1 MNLRLPL
8 PLALVPFLIALPAA
22 AQTSLPTLS
31 RPIPDQIL
39 NRGAVQINLAT
50 HFGVP
55 GVIGQVVQFN
65 FAGFGRVNVELQP
78 GEAPNNVANFLNY
91 VGRNAYDGT
100 ILHRIDNLGTTVPA
114 LVQGGGFAAVVN
126 LSSIERAA
134 PVSLEARLPLVR
146 GTLAA
151 ARPAS
156 DPNGATSEW
165 FFNTI
170 DNSLNL
176 QGGYSVIGRV
186 LGSGMS
192 VIDTLAQTQTITG
205 PTAELAKLPVRGFTP
220 TAAQPS
226 PSLANL
232 LTLSTARVIPVYP
245 QAVGDPT
252 AVLSFR
258 ISSPFLP
265 APPNQ
270 SSQTV
275 SGIVATSL
283 TGSTLTIT
291 PLAVGSVFLE
301 VSAVDSNGN
310 SSLITRFQIT
320 IPPESILAPVFTA
333 HPVSQTVA
341 IGGSA
346 ILHAPATGGAADI
359 FPLTYQW
366 VKNGVPINAPSSP
379 FLVLRNLA
387 AGDAGTY
394 ACRVSNSLGTSVSL
408 PATLSTVAT
417 PANGRGRLVNLA
429 VRTDADDFFEPLIV
443 GFAIGDARTA
453 GTKPL
458 LVRGVGPSLAALAVP
473 NVMADP
479 VLKMFRDS
487 LQVAQND
494 NWLGDPLIGT
504 RSAQVGAFALTG
516 NDSLDAAVALTSPS
530 GSYTIQITNKVEGR
544 GNVLAE
550 VYDATPAAE
559 ITESTPR
566 LINVSARAK
575 VGDGRST
582 LIAGFVVAGN
592 TPATVLVRAVGPA
605 LAAFGV
611 DDAAGDP
618 KLEMY
623 RGTTFLAENNDW
635 NGDRQVAALAAS
647 VGAFPLPA
655 NGSKDAVLLLTLPPG
670 TYTAQTTDTDRLG
683 GSALLEVYEIR

>member
-8 PLALVPFLIALPAA
+8 PLALVAVLIALPAA
-22 AQTSLPTLS
+22 AQTSLPTRS
-31 RPIPDQIL
+31 RPIPDQIV
-39 NRGAVQINLAT
+39 NRGAVQIDLTT

-55 GVIGQVVQFN
+55 GVVGQVVQFN
-65 FAGFGRVNVELQP
+65 FGAQSRVNVEVQST
-78 GEAPNNVANFLNY
+78 EAPLNAANFLSY

-114 LVQGGGFAAVVN
+114 IVQGGGFTAATVPATPGTASTINFTSITRSAAV
-126 LSSIERAA
+126 
-134 PVSLEARLPLVR
+134 PLEARLPLIR

-151 ARPAS
+151 ARPTGE
-156 DPNGATSEW
+156 PNGATSEW

-170 DNSLNL
+170 DNSVNL
-176 QGGYSVIGRV
+176 PGGYSVIGRV
-186 LGSGMS
+186 LGTGMA
-192 VIDTLAQTQTITG
+192 VIDGLAQT
-205 PTAELAKLPVRGFTP
+205 PTFAYPGTDFTKLPVRN
-220 TAAQPS
+220 S
-226 PSLANL
+226 
-232 LTLSTARVIPVYP
+232 TLVPVTTVRVIPIYP
-245 QAVGDPT
+245 QSVGDPT

-258 ISSPFLP
+258 LRIGG
-265 APPNQ
+265 ATG
-270 SSQTV
+270 QT
-275 SGIVATSL
+275 SGIVSTNL

-291 PLAVGSVFLE
+291 PLAVGTVFLE
-301 VSAVDSNGN
+301 VTAEDSNGN
-310 SSLITRFQIT
+310 LSLPSTFQVT
-320 IPPESILAPVFTA
+320 VPPESILAPVFTA
-333 HPVSQTVA
+333 HPVNQTVA
-341 IGGSA
+341 LGGSVVF
-346 ILHAPATGGAADI
+346 HAPATGGAADI

-366 VKNGVPINAPSSP
+366 VKNGVPLNAPSSP
-379 FLVLRNLA
+379 FLVLRNVA
-387 AGDAGTY
+387 ATDAGTY

-408 PATLSTVAT
+408 PATLTTVST
-417 PANGRGRLVNLA
+417 PANSRGRLVNLA
-429 VRTDADDFFEPLIV
+429 VRTDADEFFEPLIV

-494 NWLGDPLIGT
+494 NWLGDPLIAA

-516 NDSLDAAVALTSPS
+516 NDSLDAAVALTSPN
-530 GSYTIQITNKVEGR
+530 GAYTIQITNKVEGR

-559 ITESTPR
+559 ITETTPR

-575 VGDGRST
+575 VGDGRSA

-605 LAAFGV
+605 LTAFGV

-618 KLEMY
+618 KLEMF

-647 VGAFPLPA
+647 VGAFPLPL

-670 TYTAQTTDTDRLG
+670 TYTAQASDNDRRG

>member
-1 MNLRLPL
+1 MKLRLPL
-8 PLALVPFLIALPAA
+8 PLALVSFLISLPAA
-22 AQTSLPTLS
+22 AQTSLPTRS
-31 RPIPDQIL
+31 RPIPDQIV
-39 NRGAVQINLAT
+39 NRGAVQIDLTA

-55 GVIGQVVQFN
+55 GVVGQVVQFN
-65 FAGFGRVNVELQP
+65 FGAQNRVNVEVQST
-78 GEAPNNVANFLNY
+78 EAPLNAANFLSY
-91 VGRNAYDGT
+91 VSRNAYDGT

-114 LVQGGGFAAVVN
+114 IVQGGGFTAATVPATQTTPSTIN
-126 LSSIERAA
+126 FTSISRSA
-134 PVSLEARLPLVR
+134 PVALEARLPLIR

-151 ARPAS
+151 ARPS
-156 DPNGATSEW
+156 GEPNGATSEW

-170 DNSLNL
+170 DNSVNL
-176 QGGYSVIGRV
+176 PGGYSVIGRV
-186 LGSGMS
+186 LGTGMS
-192 VIDTLAQTQTITG
+192 VVDSLAQT
-205 PTAELAKLPVRGFTP
+205 PTFAYPGTDFTKLPVRN
-220 TAAQPS
+220 S
-226 PSLANL
+226 
-232 LTLSTARVIPVYP
+232 TLVPVTTVRVIPIYP

-258 ISSPFLP
+258 LRIASAVGQF
-265 APPNQ
+265 
-270 SSQTV
+270 
-275 SGIVATSL
+275 SGIVSTNL

-291 PLAVGSVFLE
+291 PLAVGNVLLE
-301 VSAVDSNGN
+301 VTAEDSNGN
-310 SSLITRFQIT
+310 LSLPSVFQVT
-320 IPPESILAPVFTA
+320 VPPESILAPVFTS
-333 HPVSQTVA
+333 HPFSQTVA

-346 ILHAPATGGAADI
+346 VFHAPATGGAADI

-379 FLVLRNLA
+379 FLVLRNVA
-387 AGDAGTY
+387 ASDAGTY

-408 PATLSTVAT
+408 PATLAALPTS
-417 PANGRGRLVNLA
+417 ANARGRLVNLA

-443 GFAIGDARTA
+443 GFAIGDARTS

-458 LVRGVGPSLAALAVP
+458 LVRGVGPSMAALAVP

-487 LQVAQND
+487 LLVAQND
-494 NWLGDPLIGT
+494 NWLGDPLTAT
-504 RSAQVGAFALTG
+504 RSAQVGAFALSG
-516 NDSLDAAVALTSPS
+516 NDSLDAAVALTSPN
-530 GSYTIQITNKVEGR
+530 GAYTIQITNKVEGR

-575 VGDGRST
+575 VGDGRGA

-605 LAAFGV
+605 LTAFGV

-618 KLEMY
+618 KLEMF

-635 NGDRQVAALAAS
+635 NGDRQVAALATS
-647 VGAFPLPA
+647 VGAFPLPL

-670 TYTAQTTDTDRLG
+670 TYTAQATDSDRRG

>member
-1 MNLRLPL
+1 MKLRLPL
-8 PLALVPFLIALPAA
+8 PLALISLLIALPAA

-31 RPIPDQIL
+31 RPVPEQIL

-65 FAGFGRVNVELQP
+65 FAGFGRVNVEVLP

-114 LVQGGGFAAVVN
+114 LVQGGGFGAVVN
-126 LSSIERAA
+126 LASIDRGA
-134 PVSLEARLPLVR
+134 PVPLEARLPLIR

-151 ARPAS
+151 ARPAG

-170 DNSLNL
+170 DNSVNL

-186 LGSGMS
+186 LGSGMA
-192 VIDTLAQTQTITG
+192 VIDTLAQSPTIVG
-205 PTAELAKLPVRGFTP
+205 PSADLAKLPVRGFTP

-258 ISSPFLP
+258 ISPPFLP
-265 APPNQ
+265 NLPNQ
-270 SSQTV
+270 AI

-291 PLAVGSVFLE
+291 PLAVGTVFLE
-301 VSAVDSNGN
+301 VSALDSNGN
-310 SSLITRFQIT
+310 SSLPTRFQVT
-320 IPPESILAPVFTA
+320 VPPESILAPVFTA

-346 ILHAPATGGAADI
+346 VFHAPATGGAADI

-366 VKNGVPINAPSSP
+366 VKNGVPLNAPSSP
-379 FLVLRNLA
+379 FLVLRNLS

-443 GFAIGDARTA
+443 GFAIGDARTS

-494 NWLGDPLIGT
+494 NWLGDPLIAA

-516 NDSLDAAVALTSPS
+516 NDSLDAAVALTSPN
-530 GSYTIQITNKVEGR
+530 GAYTMQITNKVEGR

-605 LAAFGV
+605 LTAFGV

-623 RGTTFLAENNDW
+623 RGTSFLAENNDW

-670 TYTAQTTDTDRLG
+670 TYTAQTTDTDRRG

>member
-1 MNLRLPL
+1 MNFRLPL
-8 PLALVPFLIALPAA
+8 RLALAGLLTALPAV

-55 GVIGQVVQFN
+55 GVTGQVVQFN
-65 FAGFGRVNVELQP
+65 FAGVGRVNVEMQT
-78 GEAPNNVANFLNY
+78 GDAPNNVANFLRY
-91 VGRNAYDGT
+91 VSRSAYDGT
-100 ILHRIDNLGTTVPA
+100 ILHRIDTLGTTVPA
-114 LVQGGGFAAVVN
+114 LLQGGGFAAVN
-126 LSSIERAA
+126 SLSSIERDA
-134 PVSLEARLPLVR
+134 PVALEARLPLVR

-151 ARPAS
+151 ARPAG
-156 DPNGATSEW
+156 DINGATSEW

-170 DNSLNL
+170 DNSVNL

-186 LGSGMS
+186 LGTGMT
-192 VIDTLAQTQTITG
+192 VIDALAQTPTIVG
-205 PTAELAKLPVRGFTP
+205 PTPELTKLPVRGFTP
-220 TAAQPS
+220 SPGQTS
-226 PSLANL
+226 PSLTNL

-258 ISSPFLP
+258 ISAPFLP
-265 APPNQ
+265 NLPNQ
-270 SSQTV
+270 AI
-275 SGIVATSL
+275 SGIVATGL
-283 TGSTLTIT
+283 NGSTLTIT

-301 VSAVDSNGN
+301 VSALDSNGN
-310 SSLITRFQIT
+310 SSLVTRFQVT
-320 IPPESILAPVFTA
+320 VPAESILAPVFTA

-341 IGGSA
+341 LGGSA
-346 ILHAPATGGAADI
+346 VFHAPATGGAADI
-359 FPLTYQW
+359 FPLSFQW
-366 VKNGVPINAPSSP
+366 VKNGVPLNAPSSP
-379 FLVLRNLA
+379 FLVLRNIVA
-387 AGDAGTY
+387 SDAGTY
-394 ACRVSNSLGTSVSL
+394 ACRVSNSLGTSLSL
-408 PATLSTVAT
+408 PASLSTLSI

-443 GFAIGDARTA
+443 GFAIGGARTS

-458 LVRGVGPSLAALAVP
+458 LVRGVGPSLATFAVP

-479 VLKMFRDS
+479 ILKMFRDS

-494 NWLGDPLIGT
+494 NWLGDPLIAT
-504 RSAQVGAFALTG
+504 RSAEVGAFGLNG
-516 NDSLDAAVALTSPS
+516 NDSLDAAVALTSLN
-530 GSYTIQITNKVEGR
+530 GAYTIQITNKEESR

-550 VYDATPAAE
+550 VYDATVSAG
-559 ITESTPR
+559 ITDATPR

-575 VGDGRST
+575 VGDGRNS

-611 DDAAGDP
+611 DDAAIDP
-618 KLEMY
+618 KLEMFG
-623 RGTTFLAENNDW
+623 GTTFLAENNDW

-647 VGAFPLPA
+647 IGAFPLPP

-670 TYTAQTTDTDRLG
+670 TYTAQATDNDRRG
-683 GSALLEVYEIR
+683 GSTLIEVYEIR

>member
-1 MNLRLPL
+1 MKLRLPL
-8 PLALVPFLIALPAA
+8 PLALVSVLIALPAA

-31 RPIPDQIL
+31 RPIPDQIV
-39 NRGAVQINLAT
+39 NRGAVQLDLTT

-55 GVIGQVVQFN
+55 GVVGQVVQFN
-65 FAGFGRVNVELQP
+65 FGAQNRVNVEVQSAS
-78 GEAPNNVANFLNY
+78 APLNAANFLSY
-91 VGRNAYDGT
+91 VSRNAYDGT

-114 LVQGGGFAAVVN
+114 LVQGGGFSATVN
-126 LSSIERAA
+126 LTSIERSA
-134 PVSLEARLPLVR
+134 PVALEARLPLVR

-170 DNSLNL
+170 DNSANL
-176 QGGYSVIGRV
+176 PGGYSVIGRV
-186 LGSGMS
+186 MGTGMT
-192 VIDTLAQTQTITG
+192 VIDALAQSTTIAG
-205 PTAELAKLPVRGFTP
+205 PNADLAKLPVRGFTP
-220 TAAQPS
+220 SAAQPS

-258 ISSPFLP
+258 ISPPFLP
-265 APPNQ
+265 NLSNQ
-270 SSQTV
+270 VV
-275 SGIVATSL
+275 SGIIATSL

-301 VSAVDSNGN
+301 VSALDSNGN
-310 SSLITRFQIT
+310 SSLITRFQVT
-320 IPPESILAPVFTA
+320 VPPESVLAPVFTA

-346 ILHAPATGGAADI
+346 VFHAPATGGAADI
-359 FPLTYQW
+359 FPLSYQW
-366 VKNGVPINAPSSP
+366 VKNGVPLNAPSSP
-379 FLVLRNLA
+379 FLVLRNVA
-387 AGDAGTY
+387 ASDAGTY

-408 PATLSTVAT
+408 PATLAALPT
-417 PANGRGRLVNLA
+417 PANARGRLVNLA
-429 VRTDADDFFEPLIV
+429 VRTDADEFFEPLIV
-443 GFAIGDARTA
+443 GFAIGDALTT

-494 NWLGDPLIGT
+494 NWLGDPLIAA

-516 NDSLDAAVALTSPS
+516 NDSLDAAVALTSPN
-530 GSYTIQITNKVEGR
+530 GSYTIQITNKEEGR

-550 VYDATPAAE
+550 VYDATPAAD
-559 ITESTPR
+559 ITDSTPR

-575 VGDGRST
+575 VGDGRSA

-618 KLEMY
+618 KLEMF

-647 VGAFPLPA
+647 IGAFPLPLT
-655 NGSKDAVLLLTLPPG
+655 GSKDAVLLLTLPPG
-670 TYTAQTTDTDRLG
+670 TYTAQASDTDRRG

>member
-8 PLALVPFLIALPAA
+8 PLALVPLLIALPAA
-22 AQTSLPTLS
+22 AQTSLPTRS
-31 RPIPDQIL
+31 RPIPDQIV
-39 NRGAVQINLAT
+39 NRGAVQIDLTT

-55 GVIGQVVQFN
+55 GVVGQVVQFN
-65 FAGFGRVNVELQP
+65 FGAQSRPLNS
-78 GEAPNNVANFLNY
+78 ANFLSY

-114 LVQGGGFAAVVN
+114 LVQGGGFTAATVPGAQGAPATIN
-126 LSSIERAA
+126 FTSITRSA
-134 PVSLEARLPLVR
+134 PVPLENRLPLVR

-151 ARPAS
+151 ARPTGE
-156 DPNGATSEW
+156 PNGATSEW

-176 QGGYSVIGRV
+176 PGGYSVIGRV
-186 LGSGMS
+186 LGTGMS
-192 VIDTLAQTQTITG
+192 VVDGISQT
-205 PTAELAKLPVRGFTP
+205 PTAAYPGTEFTKLPVRNSALVGVT
-220 TAAQPS
+220 TV
-226 PSLANL
+226 
-232 LTLSTARVIPVYP
+232 RVIPIYP

-258 ISSPFLP
+258 LRSTS
-265 APPNQ
+265 AP
-270 SSQTV
+270 
-275 SGIVATSL
+275 GIVSTNL

-291 PLAVGSVFLE
+291 PLAVGTVLLE
-301 VSAVDSNGN
+301 VTAEDSNGN
-310 SSLITRFQIT
+310 LSLPSVFQVT
-320 IPPESILAPVFTA
+320 VPPESILAPVFTA

-346 ILHAPATGGAADI
+346 VFHAPATGGAADI

-366 VKNGVPINAPSSP
+366 VKNGVPLNAPSSP

-387 AGDAGTY
+387 ASDAGTY
-394 ACRVSNSLGTSVSL
+394 TCRVSNSLGTSVSL
-408 PATLSTVAT
+408 PATLTTVTT

-443 GFAIGDARTA
+443 GFAIGDARTT

-494 NWLGDPLIGT
+494 NWLGDPLIAA

-516 NDSLDAAVALTSPS
+516 NDSLDAAVALTSPN
-530 GSYTIQITNKVEGR
+530 GAYTIQITNKEEGR

-550 VYDATPAAE
+550 VYDATPAAQ
-559 ITESTPR
+559 ITDSTPR

-611 DDAAGDP
+611 EDAAGDP
-618 KLEMY
+618 KLEMF

-647 VGAFPLPA
+647 VGAFPLPL

-670 TYTAQTTDTDRLG
+670 TYTAQTTDTDRRG

>member
-1 MNLRLPL
+1 MKLRLPL
-8 PLALVPFLIALPAA
+8 LLALVSLLFALPAA
-22 AQTSLPTLS
+22 AQTSLPTRS
-31 RPIPDQIL
+31 RPIPDQIV
-39 NRGAVQINLAT
+39 NRGAVQIDLTT

-55 GVIGQVVQFN
+55 GVVGQVVQFN
-65 FAGFGRVNVELQP
+65 FGAQSRVNVEVLSAD
-78 GEAPNNVANFLNY
+78 APLNATNFLSY
-91 VGRNAYDGT
+91 VSRNAYDGT

-114 LVQGGGFAAVVN
+114 IVQGGGFTAATVPGTQGSAATIN
-126 LSSIERAA
+126 FTSITRSA
-134 PVSLEARLPLVR
+134 PVALEARLPLIR

-151 ARPAS
+151 ARATGE
-156 DPNGATSEW
+156 PNGATSEW

-170 DNSLNL
+170 DNSVNL
-176 QGGYSVIGRV
+176 PGGYSVIGRV

-192 VIDTLAQTQTITG
+192 VVDGIAQT
-205 PTAELAKLPVRGFTP
+205 PTFAYPGTDFTKLPVRNST
-220 TAAQPS
+220 
-226 PSLANL
+226 L
-232 LTLSTARVIPVYP
+232 LTLPTVRVIPIYP

-258 ISSPFLP
+258 LRSAS
-265 APPNQ
+265 AGGQ
-270 SSQTV
+270 A
-275 SGIVATSL
+275 SGIVSTSL

-291 PLAVGSVFLE
+291 PLAVGTVLLE
-301 VSAVDSNGN
+301 VTAEDSNGN
-310 SSLITRFQIT
+310 LSLPSVFQVT
-320 IPPESILAPVFTA
+320 VPPESILAPVFTA
-333 HPVSQTVA
+333 HPVNQTVA
-341 IGGSA
+341 LGGSVVF
-346 ILHAPATGGAADI
+346 HAPATGGAADI
-359 FPLTYQW
+359 FPLSYQW
-366 VKNGVPINAPSSP
+366 VKNGVPLNAPSSP
-379 FLVLRNLA
+379 FLVLRNVA
-387 AGDAGTY
+387 ASDAGTY

-408 PATLSTVAT
+408 PATLAALPT
-417 PANGRGRLVNLA
+417 PANARGRLVNLA
-429 VRTDADDFFEPLIV
+429 VRTDADEFFEPLIV
-443 GFAIGDARTA
+443 GFAIGDARTN

-494 NWLGDPLIGT
+494 NWLGDPLIAA

-516 NDSLDAAVALTSPS
+516 NDSLDAAVALTSPN
-530 GSYTIQITNKVEGR
+530 GSYTIQITNKEEGR
-544 GNVLAE
+544 CNVLAE

-559 ITESTPR
+559 ITDSTPR

-575 VGDGRST
+575 VGDGRSA

-618 KLEMY
+618 KLEMF

-647 VGAFPLPA
+647 IGAFPLPLT
-655 NGSKDAVLLLTLPPG
+655 GSKDAVLLLTLPPG
-670 TYTAQTTDTDRLG
+670 TYTAQATDSDRRG

>member
-1 MNLRLPL
+1 MNLRLSL
-8 PLALVPFLIALPAA
+8 PLALASLLITLPAV

-31 RPIPDQIL
+31 RPITAQIL
-39 NRGAVQINLAT
+39 NRGPVQIDLTT

-55 GVIGQVVQFN
+55 GVVGQVVQFN
-65 FAGFGRVNVELQP
+65 FGAQSRVNVELRSD
-78 GEAPNNVANFLNY
+78 EAPINAANFLGY

-114 LVQGGGFAAVVN
+114 IVQGGGFTATTVPATPGNAAT
-126 LSSIERAA
+126 LSFNSITRSA
-134 PVSLEARLPLVR
+134 PVALEARLPLVR

-151 ARPAS
+151 ARPS
-156 DPNGATSEW
+156 GEPNGATSEW

-170 DNSLNL
+170 DNSANL
-176 QGGYSVIGRV
+176 SGGYSVIGRV
-186 LGSGMS
+186 LGTGMS
-192 VIDTLAQTQTITG
+192 VIDGLSQIPTIAYPGTDF
-205 PTAELAKLPVRGFTP
+205 TKLPVRT
-220 TAAQPS
+220 S
-226 PSLANL
+226 
-232 LTLSTARVIPVYP
+232 TLVSVTTVRVIPIYP

-258 ISSPFLP
+258 LRIASASGQ
-265 APPNQ
+265 AA
-270 SSQTV
+270 SIV
-275 SGIVATSL
+275 STNL

-291 PLAVGSVFLE
+291 PLAIGTVGIE
-301 VSAVDSNGN
+301 VVAEDSNGN
-310 SSLITRFQIT
+310 ASLASAFQVT
-320 IPPESILAPVFTA
+320 VPPESILAPVFTA

-346 ILHAPATGGAADI
+346 VFHAPATGGAADI
-359 FPLTYQW
+359 FPLSYQW
-366 VKNGVPINAPSSP
+366 VKNGVPLNAPSSP
-379 FLVLRNLA
+379 FLVLRNVA

-408 PATLSTVAT
+408 PATLAALPT
-417 PANGRGRLVNLA
+417 PANARGRLVNLA
-429 VRTDADDFFEPLIV
+429 VRTDADEFFEPLIV
-443 GFAIGDARTA
+443 GFAIGDARTS

-494 NWLGDPLIGT
+494 NWLGDPLIAT

-516 NDSLDAAVALTSPS
+516 NDSLDAAVALTSPN
-530 GSYTIQITNKVEGR
+530 GSYTIQITNKEAGR

-575 VGDGRST
+575 VGDSRSA

-618 KLEMY
+618 KLEMF

-647 VGAFPLPA
+647 IGAFPLPLT
-655 NGSKDAVLLLTLPPG
+655 GSKDAVLLLTLPPG
-670 TYTAQTTDTDRLG
+670 TYTAQATDSDRRG

>member
-1 MNLRLPL
+1 MKLRLPL
-8 PLALVPFLIALPAA
+8 PLALVSVLFALPAA

-31 RPIPDQIL
+31 RPIPEQIV
-39 NRGAVQINLAT
+39 NRGAVQIDLTT

-55 GVIGQVVQFN
+55 GVVGQVVQFN
-65 FAGFGRVNVELQP
+65 FAGFGRVNVEVQP
-78 GEAPNNVANFLNY
+78 GLAPNNVANFLSY
-91 VGRNAYDGT
+91 VSRNAYDNT
-100 ILHRIDNLGTTVPA
+100 IVHRIDNLGTTVPA
-114 LVQGGGFAAVVN
+114 LIQGGGFAAVAA
-126 LSSIERAA
+126 LSSIERSPA
-134 PVSLEARLPLVR
+134 VGLENRLPLTR
-146 GTLAA
+146 GSLAA
-151 ARPAS
+151 ARPSAEL
-156 DPNGATSEW
+156 NGATSEW

-170 DNSLNL
+170 DNSANL
-176 QGGYSVIGRV
+176 PGGYSVIGRV
-186 LGSGMS
+186 LGSGMN
-192 VIDTLAQTQTITG
+192 VIDALAQT
-205 PTAELAKLPVRGFTP
+205 PTFSANGAEFTKLPLRGFSP
-220 TAAQPS
+220 SPAQPIPPIS
-226 PSLANL
+226 SF
-232 LTLSTARVIPVYP
+232 LTLTTARVIPVYP

-258 ISSPFLP
+258 VSPPFLP
-265 APPNQ
+265 SAPGQ
-270 SSQTV
+270 AI

-291 PLAVGSVFLE
+291 PLAVGSVFID

-310 SSLITRFQIT
+310 SSLGTRFLVT
-320 IPPESILAPVFTA
+320 VPPESILAPVFTA
-333 HPVSQTVA
+333 HPVNQTVA
-341 IGGSA
+341 LGGSVVF
-346 ILHAPATGGAADI
+346 HAPATGGAADI
-359 FPLTYQW
+359 FPLSYQW
-366 VKNGVPINAPSSP
+366 VKNGVPLNAPSSP
-379 FLVLRNLA
+379 FLVLRNVA
-387 AGDAGTY
+387 ASDAGTY

-408 PATLSTVAT
+408 PATLAALPT
-417 PANGRGRLVNLA
+417 PANARGRLVNLA
-429 VRTDADDFFEPLIV
+429 VRTDADEFFEPLIV
-443 GFAIGDARTA
+443 GFAIGDARTN

-494 NWLGDPLIGT
+494 NWLGDPLIAA

-516 NDSLDAAVALTSPS
+516 NDSLDAAVALTSPN
-530 GSYTIQITNKVEGR
+530 GSYTIQITNKEEGR

-559 ITESTPR
+559 ITDSTPR

-575 VGDGRST
+575 VGDGRSA

-618 KLEMY
+618 KLEMF

-647 VGAFPLPA
+647 IGAFPLPLT
-655 NGSKDAVLLLTLPPG
+655 GSKDAVLLLTLPPG
-670 TYTAQTTDTDRLG
+670 TYTAQATDSDRRG